1 MTLGIQLKN
10 VTKKIG
16 RNTIIDQLSLDIHKG
31 EVFGLLGPNGAGKTT
46 TIRMMVGL
54 MGITSGDILIDG
66 ISISKDRSATAQKL
80 GAIVEN
86 PDFYLYM
93 SGLDNLRYFAKL
105 QDKKISR
112 QTIDDVVR
120 TVGLTES
127 IQKKVKTYSLG
138 MKQRLGLAQSLLHRP
153 NVLILDEPT
162 NGLDPAGIREF
173 REYIRWL
180 ASEQNMTIVVSSHLL
195 SEIELMCDRIAIIQ
209 NGRLIRTETIQ
220 DTTGRTAGVQPAR
233 QVVMELADSRK
244 AEQFLQEKL
253 PTLEAQPRGQQEL
266 LIQADKETTAK
277 VVHLLAMQNHAIYRV
292 RDGQQT
298 LEDRFLEITN
308 EKGEAH
314 AHAHSQ

>member
-1 MTLGIQLKN
+1 MALGIQLKD

-16 RNTIIDQLSLDIHKG
+16 GSTIIDQLSLDIHKG

-46 TIRMMVGL
+46 TIRMIVGL
-54 MGITSGDILIDG
+54 MAITSGDILIDG
-66 ISISKDRSATAQKL
+66 ISISKERSATAHKL

-112 QTIDDVVR
+112 KTIDDVVR
-120 TVGLTES
+120 VVGLTES

-153 NVLILDEPT
+153 KVLILDEPT

-173 REYIRWL
+173 REYIRRL
-180 ASEQNMTIVVSSHLL
+180 ASEQNMTIIISSHLL
-195 SEIELMCDRIAIIQ
+195 SEIELMCDRVAIIQ
-209 NGRLIRTETIQ
+209 NGRLIRTETIKERP
-220 DTTGRTAGVQPAR
+220 DKENFEKPAS
-233 QVVMELADSRK
+233 QVVIELADSK
-244 AEQFLQEKL
+244 NAEQLLHQKL
-253 PTLEAQPRGQQEL
+253 PSLETRRSGEQL
-266 LIQADKETTAK
+266 YIQADKEMTAK
-277 VVHLLAMQNHAIYRV
+277 VIQLLATESHAIYRV

-308 EKGEAH
+308 EKGEAY
-314 AHAHSQ
+314 ADAHSQ